1 MLVTLE
7 THKLTNICS
16 KMEVKDTTSTTKVVA
31 IPLLSVCEVSDMSDT
46 GNKEQNRMPKNLRV
60 LESTAD
66 ALEEMAKSRYGSKMK
81 QGQVVDDLVAM
92 YGDETMLG
100 LIEDIHEAT
109 VGGSARSGS
118 ASTHTSKSDSASTKS
133 RDGPVGE
140 LEDLASDGEAID
152 PEEHDLSVLKGVRGV
167 DRAGIVVAALKGTG
181 SSCWPKGEI
190 TDFVQRNLKM
200 SRNGARNVAHEAT
213 FQLIESPLMGMDS
226 WVREQIPR
234 DIDDGLNNAREGG
247 EGMSDWKYEDTY
259 GGSLTE
265 YTVVDNDRFPG
276 CDVYYIDESA
286 MLLDM
291 RVAMELLVVPIR
303 GGVRKIQQKRSK
315 NALCEI
321 GARLVE
327 YESSTDVEPDES
339 PVRMLSDR
347 VETVIEKEQ
356 MMEWAGEEVLAV
368 VSK

>member
-1 MLVTLE
+1 MVVLLE

-16 KMEVKDTTSTTKVVA
+16 KMEVNGTTSTTKVVA
-31 IPLLSVCEVSDMSDT
+31 IPLLSVCELSDMSNTD
-46 GNKEQNRMPKNLRV
+46 NAEQNRTPKNLRV
-60 LESTAD
+60 LESTAE

-92 YGDETMLG
+92 YGDETMIG
-100 LIEDIHEAT
+100 LIEEIHDAT

-118 ASTHTSKSDSASTKS
+118 ASTHTSETESASEKS

-181 SSCWPKGEI
+181 ESCWSKGEI

-200 SRNGARNVAHEAT
+200 SRNGARNVAKEAT
-213 FQLIESPLMGMDS
+213 FELVESPLMGMDS
-226 WVREQIPR
+226 WVREQISR
-234 DIDDGLNNAREGG
+234 DIEAGLNDAREGG
-247 EGMSDWKYEDTY
+247 EGLSDWKYEDTY
-259 GGSLTE
+259 GGSLTD
-265 YTVVDNDRFPG
+265 YTVVDIDHFPD
-276 CDVYYIDESA
+276 CDVYYVDESA

-291 RVAMELLVVPIR
+291 RSVVELTLTPIVR
-303 GGVRKIQQKRSK
+303 GVRTTQQKRSK

-327 YESSTDVEPDES
+327 YESSSDVDSTES
-339 PVRMLSDR
+339 PVRQLSER
-347 VETVIEKEQ
+347 METILAEEQ
-356 MMEWAGEEVLAV
+356 MMGWAAKDVLSV
-368 VSK
+368 VAK